1 MEWPDY
7 PEDAPARRSVDPV
20 ECVLNVLER
29 VNQEGSAEEGAV
41 PSVGEFKENV
51 PGRTIPLATAS
62 RLRLSLLLG
71 NLLLSLLVACLC
83 SYRLMI

>member
-7 PEDAPARRSVDPV
+7 PEDARAQPSVDPV

-29 VNQEGSAEEGAV
+29 VNQEGLAGAGE
-41 PSVGEFKENV
+41 PSVGESKENV

-83 SYRLMI
+83 SYRLMT

>member
-29 VNQEGSAEEGAV
+29 VNQEGSAEEVV
-41 PSVGEFKENV
+41 PSVAEFKENV

-71 NLLLSLLVACLC
+71 NLLLSALVACLC
-83 SYRLMI
+83 SYRLMT

>member
-29 VNQEGSAEEGAV
+29 VNQEGSAGAGE

-51 PGRTIPLATAS
+51 PGRTTPLATAS